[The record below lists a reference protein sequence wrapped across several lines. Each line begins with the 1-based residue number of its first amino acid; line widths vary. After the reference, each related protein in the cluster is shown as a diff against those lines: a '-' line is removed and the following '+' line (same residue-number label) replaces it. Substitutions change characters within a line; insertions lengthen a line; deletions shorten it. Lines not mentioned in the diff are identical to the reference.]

1 MTEQVIDTFE
11 NPFLGLEGK
20 IMRELQ
26 EENKESDPVQVNAN
40 DRDFEQQIFE
50 SFVKEK
56 ATLLSYVTDLLQFAA
71 KSQSIDLVQAK
82 VLEGY
87 NTAEA
92 AEESKTEPELRI
104 KNNQE
109 CGILAARINA
119 VVSIIKQTNHPGA
132 QLNC

>member
-1 MTEQVIDTFE
+1 MIDTFE

-20 IMRELQ
+20 IMKELQ
-26 EENKESDPVQVNAN
+26 EEESKMGGEQQNALQVNAN

-56 ATLLSYVTDLLQFAA
+56 ATLLGYVGDLLRFAA
-71 KSQSIDLVQAK
+71 KSQDIDLVQAK
-82 VLEGY
+82 ILENNNAG
-87 NTAEA
+87 
-92 AEESKTEPELRI
+92 AEEMRI

-119 VVSIIKQTNHPGA
+119 VLEKY
-132 QLNC
+132 